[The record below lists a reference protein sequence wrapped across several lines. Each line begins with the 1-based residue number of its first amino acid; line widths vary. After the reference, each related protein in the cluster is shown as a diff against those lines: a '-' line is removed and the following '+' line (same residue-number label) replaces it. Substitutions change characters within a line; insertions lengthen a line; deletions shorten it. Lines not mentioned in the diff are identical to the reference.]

1 MDVATF
7 MYNLSQI
14 TKEEIESE
22 ALIEEILDFK
32 KEIKNNVLNEIH
44 AYKGEDKYREVL
56 AYFTSVM
63 LPVSLYLLLLWS
75 SRAIEYLSS
84 YFNRKKTDVEE
95 IINNLFRKDSKTR
108 ETPVFSRITKRH
120 VGLFILFV
128 LMIVW
133 TFKMHMTKLTKEN
146 LQFYENRRNEL
157 VNLELRLKNHIKIWD
172 FDIIPTITEFERDR
186 NSELM
191 KDCRKIMES
200 IPLGISYN
208 TLMIDKHIVFA
219 CSIVYFLTAII
230 CFFKLENQTYG
241 FHIFIKVSILLALCY
256 LIVDLYISFFA
267 ESMRILFH
275 IKSNFLEKNFLQ
287 NVPEIMTY
295 LWLE

>member
-7 MYNLSQI
+7 VYNLSQI
-14 TKEEIESE
+14 IKEEIESE

-32 KEIKNNVLNEIH
+32 KNNLFNEIN
-44 AYKGEDKYREVL
+44 AYKGEDKYREIL
-56 AYFTSVM
+56 ACFTSVM
-63 LPVSLYLLLLWS
+63 LPVSLYLVLLVP
-75 SRAIEYLSS
+75 SRAIEYLSC
-84 YFNRKKTDVEE
+84 YFIRKKTDVEE
-95 IINNLFRKDSKTR
+95 IINSFFRKDSKAR
-108 ETPVFSRITKRH
+108 ETPVFSRITRRH

-157 VNLELRLKNHIKIWD
+157 VNLELRLKSHMKIWD
-172 FDIIPTITEFERDR
+172 FDIIPTITEIEREWS
-186 NSELM
+186 SELKLM
-191 KDCRKIMES
+191 KNYRKIMEH

-208 TLMIDKHIVFA
+208 TSMIEKHIVFA

-230 CFFKLENQTYG
+230 CFFKLENRTCGYHT
-241 FHIFIKVSILLALCY
+241 FFKISILLALCY
-256 LIVDLYISFFA
+256 LIVDLYISFFV

-275 IKSNFLEKNFLQ
+275 IETNFLSQ
-287 NVPEIMTY
+287 NLIQNMPEIMTY